1 MIESIKEFWY
11 LYLLI
16 AVLVVVTLFVWKKA
30 IAASAK
36 RSKQFN
42 ENLAK
47 VKRAKEL
54 REAYDN
60 LTAEIIE
67 KAPAADL
74 FEGIAAKLEY
84 TCQKTEDTNSFYES
98 MTGGEKNVYAL
109 YYLITDAAE
118 GNLSKFF
125 KSSYRPLTSDAVAA
139 AKEILD
145 EKTHGIINMMFRCYD
160 ENNEDYSV
168 IPHEIDRLNG
178 EYRDATANTDLF
190 AAGGN
195 YIKNNPNEFLK

>member
-16 AVLVVVTLFVWKKA
+16 AVLLVVTVFVWKKA
-30 IAASAK
+30 IAAASK

-42 ENLAK
+42 ENYAK
-47 VKRAKEL
+47 AKRAKEL
-54 REAYDN
+54 REAYSD

-74 FEGIAAKLEY
+74 FEGVAAKLEY
-84 TCQKTEDTNSFYES
+84 TCQKTEDTNSFYDS
-98 MTGGEKNVYAL
+98 MTKGEKNVYAL

-125 KSSYRPLTSDAVAA
+125 KSSYRPLTSDATSA

-145 EKTHGIINMMFRCYD
+145 EKIYHVIDMMFKRYD

-178 EYRDATANTDLF
+178 EYRDLTSDTDLF
-190 AAGGN
+190 AAGGS
-195 YIKNNPNEFLK
+195 YIKNNPDEFLK

>member
-11 LYLLI
+11 LYVLI
-16 AVLVVVTLFVWKKA
+16 VVMLVVTVFVWKKA
-30 IAASAK
+30 IAASSK
-36 RSKQFN
+36 HSKQFN

-47 VKRAKEL
+47 AKRAKDL
-54 REAYDN
+54 REAYSDM
-60 LTAEIIE
+60 TAEIIE

-84 TCQKTEDTNSFYES
+84 NCQKTEDTNSFYDS
-98 MTGGEKNVYAL
+98 MTDGEKNVYAL

-139 AKEILD
+139 ASIIFD
-145 EKTHGIINMMFRCYD
+145 EKTYHIINMMFKCYD

-178 EYRDATANTDLF
+178 EYRDITADKDLF